1 MQGQT
6 GQPEFLKRGRELR
19 LSGLGIECE
28 LPNLK
33 QTKTNTCGT
42 KTECS
47 SSVFTD
53 NIEVFF
59 L

>member
-33 QTKTNTCGT
+33 QTKTNTC
-42 KTECS
+42 EMWYQNRVF
-47 SSVFTD
+47 SVS
-53 NIEVFF
+53 VYK
-59 L
+59 